1 MQREIKL
8 KNKERSRQERNVKD
22 TFKCTKKNEK
32 MKKVLSILVIAII
45 FVMGCKKDEEVDP
58 AIQLAKDK
66 VLIQEYLTDNN
77 ITATETASGL
87 FYVIDNEG
95 TGTEYPSDTATVT
108 IKYRGYLLD
117 HSVFDET
124 TGTQTATF
132 DLGIT
137 TTIRLIDGMK
147 EGIQLFK
154 QGAKG
159 RLFIPS
165 TLAYGI
171 QQQAKIPE
179 NSCLIFEIEII
190 SFSND

>member
-1 MQREIKL
+1 MQREIEL

-58 AIQLAKDK
+58 AIQLAADK
-66 VLIQEYLTDNN
+66 VLIQEYLTENN

-87 FYVIDNEG
+87 FYVIDIEG
-95 TGTEYPSDTATVT
+95 TGTEYPSDTAIVT

-132 DLGIT
+132 DLGAT
-137 TTIRLIDGMK
+137 TLKLIDGMN

-154 QGAKG
+154 QGAEG

-165 TLAYGI
+165 TLAYGTME
-171 QQQAKIPE
+171 QANIPE

-190 SFSND
+190 SFTNN